1 MAKNKKIWIAD
12 DDESIRFVLES
23 GLSEAGFNVST
34 FEDGNEVVNK
44 LDVESPHLLLTDL
57 KMPGR
62 DGMDLL
68 ETFRNNHQKI
78 PIIIMTAHSD
88 LDTTVEAFEAGAW
101 DYIAKPFDLN
111 TAIEKI
117 NKAISEKKNIQ
128 KKLSEKEEISLRKGK
143 ILGKSPAMQDLFNSI
158 GKLSHSDST
167 VLLVGESG
175 TGKELVS
182 QAIFEHSD
190 FRLNM
195 LQDQMA
201 SEKLSEGITGFSKA
215 IEELEKL
222 LQKRLL
228 EIKNQKLISLNV
240 ADIPVEL
247 LESELFGH
255 EKGAFKGAGDQRIGR
270 FEQADKGT
278 LFLDEVGDMP
288 LETQTRLIRVLSS
301 GEFYRIGGNSPIKV
315 DVRIIAATNQ
325 NLEEK
330 VKNGSFREDLYHRLN
345 VIKINL
351 PPLRDRKEDILLLTS
366 YFLKKFSEEA
376 NIKIKVLSKEVEELF
391 ENLIWPGN
399 VLQLQNVCQS
409 LTLLSSGQEI
419 SITDIPKD
427 LSLQR
432 KGPEMSWSDMLES
445 WASKKLLKGDD
456 HILNSATPIFEGTM
470 IKAALKVTKGKKSEA
485 AKLLGWGRNTLARK
499 ITELDL

>member
-1 MAKNKKIWIAD
+1 
-12 DDESIRFVLES
+12 
-23 GLSEAGFNVST
+23 
-34 FEDGNEVVNK
+34 
-44 LDVESPHLLLTDL
+44 
-57 KMPGR
+57 MPGR

-68 ETFRNNHQKI
+68 ETFRNEHQKI

-117 NKAISEKKNIQ
+117 NKAISEKKNVQ
-128 KKLSEKEEISLRKGK
+128 KKLSEKEEISLRAGK

-190 FRLNM
+190 STVL
-195 LQDQMA
+195 LVGE
-201 SEKLSEGITGFSKA
+201 SGTGKELVSQA
-215 IEELEKL
+215 IFEHSDRSNK
-222 LQKRLL
+222 
-228 EIKNQKLISLNV
+228 KLISLNV

-330 VKNGSFREDLYHRLN
+330 VKNGSYREDLYHRLN

-366 YFLKKFSEEA
+366 YFLKKFSEDA
-376 NIKIKVLSKEVEELF
+376 KIKVKVLSKEVEELF

-419 SITDIPKD
+419 SISDIPKD

-485 AKLLGWGRNTLARK
+485 AKLLGWGRNTLSRK